1 MGPKGSCINLSCKR
15 EGVTHIISGM
25 KEIIIYVHGT
35 RYQRCDLYSTL
46 CDEKKK
52 SIFFGSFK
60 TSWIIDAVLK
70 KMFLN

>member
-35 RYQRCDLYSTL
+35 RYQRCDLYGTL
-46 CDEKKK
+46 CDEKKNLF
-52 SIFFGSFK
+52 SLE
-60 TSWIIDAVLK
+60 ALK
-70 KMFLN
+70 LLGLLMLY